1 MISLQNLLTRF
12 FQKYPSANKRH
23 LRVLLA
29 ALMEESL
36 EFLMA
41 HPEAKVSQEIA
52 GKFEQKAKELESK
65 KPLSRI
71 LGHREFWGMDFDLS
85 SETLDPRPDSEIL
98 IESILKHCPRKYDD
112 LRILD
117 LGTGTG
123 CLIISLLKE
132 YSNASGVAV
141 DQSNQAL
148 RTAQKNAE
156 THKVMKRLKTH
167 CGDWFKDIEDTF
179 DIIISNPPY
188 ITDQDYESLDI
199 SVKDHDPKKALIA
212 GSRGLDCYEKIIKEA
227 PLFLK
232 EGGLLVLEIG
242 QGQGLEIEKLL
253 KTAGLEKFSIYQ
265 DLASIDRCFVAQ
277 K

>member
-1 MISLQNLLTRF
+1 MTSVQNLLTHF
-12 FQKYPSANKRH
+12 FQKYPLVNKRH
-23 LRVLLA
+23 LRVLLSV
-29 ALMEESL
+29 LMGESL

-41 HPEAKVSQEIA
+41 YPETKVPQEIVE
-52 GKFEQKAKELESK
+52 KFQQKAKELENK

-71 LGHREFWGMDFDLS
+71 LGYREFWGMNFDLS
-85 SETLDPRPDSEIL
+85 SETLDPRSDSEIL
-98 IESILKHCPRKYDD
+98 IEATLKHCPRKYDG
-112 LRILD
+112 LNILD

-132 YSNASGVAV
+132 YPNALGVAI

-148 RTAQKNAE
+148 KTAQKNAE
-156 THKVMKRLKTH
+156 THNVMTRLKVH
-167 CGDWFKDIEDTF
+167 SGDWFKGIKDTF

-199 SVKDHDPKKALIA
+199 SVKDHDPKRALIA
-212 GSRGLDCYEKIIKEA
+212 GLNGLDCYKKIIKEA
-227 PLFLK
+227 PFFLK
-232 EGGLLVLEIG
+232 EGGGLVLEIG

-253 KTAGLEKFSIYQ
+253 KIAGLEKFSIYQ